1 MYKKKCNYKKNNY
14 NSIFIPKTLSVAFA
28 AIIPATFL
36 AVQLY
41 MPMSTNF
48 TSTIKN
54 TSSLAMTFIRRSCA
68 AGKSV
73 PPSFCQDI

>member
-1 MYKKKCNYKKNNY
+1 
-14 NSIFIPKTLSVAFA
+14 
-28 AIIPATFL
+28 L

-73 PPSFCQDI
+73 PPSFCQDIWGAGYPFAAHSNLAVRPVFTELFPGTLAKNG